1 MFGFVSLLASLCP
14 RISGKFLK
22 DDESVSAALQAATSQ
37 VGTRVHRCTHAWK
50 HARRDA
56 CIRAS
61 VRVCICSVYAI
72 YCLFFIIASIPLL
85 HLFHLCMCASM
96 HACIH
101 ACIHPHAL
109 TPPQLLK
116 TRTNRLAA
124 RMHAGLVGCA
134 HLCVC
139 VCVRACG
146 RVCNYL
152 VAVRVCV
159 FACVCV
165 RARSLARVHL
175 LGCCAC
181 VYVCLCVCARARAI
195 TWLWVHVRVCS
206 LVGGLRC
213 GCGYDVQVGSKGLD
227 VRPVVHMLL
236 AAAK

>member
-1 MFGFVSLLASLCP
+1 MEA
-14 RISGKFLK
+14 R
-22 DDESVSAALQAATSQ
+22 
-37 VGTRVHRCTHAWK
+37 TR
-50 HARRDA
+50 RRMHP
-56 CIRAS
+56 CVCAS
-61 VRVCICSVYAI
+61 VPSMPSIASFLLLRLFRYCICSIYA
-72 YCLFFIIASIPLL
+72 CVLPCM

-101 ACIHPHAL
+101 ACMHPHAL

-139 VCVRACG
+139 VCACG

-181 VYVCLCVCARARAI
+181 VYVCLCVCARA
-195 TWLWVHVRVCS
+195 CN
-206 LVGGLRC
+206 
-213 GCGYDVQVGSKGLD
+213 
-227 VRPVVHMLL
+227 
-236 AAAK
+236 

>member
-1 MFGFVSLLASLCP
+1 M
-14 RISGKFLK
+14 
-22 DDESVSAALQAATSQ
+22 
-37 VGTRVHRCTHAWK
+37 
-50 HARRDA
+50 
-56 CIRAS
+56 
-61 VRVCICSVYAI
+61 
-72 YCLFFIIASIPLL
+72 
-85 HLFHLCMCASM
+85 
-96 HACIH
+96 
-101 ACIHPHAL
+101 HPHAL

-139 VCVRACG
+139 VCACG

-159 FACVCV
+159 FA
-165 RARSLARVHL
+165 
-175 LGCCAC
+175 
-181 VYVCLCVCARARAI
+181 CVCARARAI

-236 AAAK
+236 AAK